1 MVLAQMLHL
10 LQIIM
15 QSTDAVFPA
24 DIKHL
29 MKFVSLNVTFH
40 SFPIGY

>member
-15 QSTDAVFPA
+15 QSQNYDR
-24 DIKHL
+24 
-29 MKFVSLNVTFH
+29 MEQKFH
-40 SFPIGY
+40 IC

>member
-15 QSTDAVFPA
+15 QSRNYDR
-24 DIKHL
+24 
-29 MKFVSLNVTFH
+29 MEQKFH
-40 SFPIGY
+40 IC